1 MGGRCFQVPFAQ
13 DHCIAEE
20 YWHPNKWDLWWR
32 LGRPLHGR
40 KLPKIADQ
48 EKPCNQTRSPV
59 LVSILRSD
67 ASIWWILFMRPESP
81 FFDAHSIGE
90 VSEFYKT
97 FQSNS
102 SCGGRKVLCVHGGR
116 LGILMSSC
124 WGGSRAI
131 WAREALL
138 MKISVKYRP
147 DIFSKINI
155 FWP

>member
-1 MGGRCFQVPFAQ
+1 MGVRCLSSSFCTRPLLKNTDIQT
-13 DHCIAEE
+13 
-20 YWHPNKWDLWWR
+20 NKTIWCR
-32 LGRPLHGR
+32 LGRTLHRR
-40 KLPKIADQ
+40 KLPKNADQ
-48 EKPCNQTRSPV
+48 EKPCNQARSPV
-59 LVSILRSD
+59 PVSILEGD
-67 ASIWWILFMRPESP
+67 ASSIWWILFMRPESP